1 MKYRV
6 FSDLWHKGYYITS
19 GLKYG
24 GDYLVYTNNP
34 LVVHSQFIAKIYSWS
49 EDISPMSLI
58 QDGRLG
64 GKVKKNILLCTL
76 KADDSVQYISLYWS
90 GIS

>member
-1 MKYRV
+1 M
-6 FSDLWHKGYYITS
+6 FSDLWRKGYYLTT

-24 GDYLVYTNNP
+24 GDYLVYDGNP
-34 LVVHSQFIAKIYSWS
+34 IGVHSYFIAKIYSWS
-49 EDISPMSLI
+49 EDISSLSLV

-64 GKVKKNILLCTL
+64 GKVKKNILLCTV
-76 KADDSVQYISLYWS
+76 KPDNDTVQYITLHWS